1 MRVIV
6 TRPRAQAEPLAAALR
21 AREFVPVLCPLI
33 ETVPIDD
40 GPVEVRGY
48 DWVVVTS
55 TNGAEQLAR
64 RHLGHLPRVAA
75 VGAATAQVL
84 ADYGIAADFVPR
96 DASQAGLVAELPRPH
111 GRILFVGA
119 DGTGELLQSELA
131 ADARYVYRTLELQ
144 PESPPS
150 GDLVLLASASAARA
164 WGKLGVDL
172 PAISIGRTTTAAA
185 RAAGIVIVGE
195 ARTPDVQGLV
205 DSAAAWRASS
215 RS

>member
-21 AREFVPVLCPLI
+21 GREFVPVLCPLI

-55 TNGAEQLAR
+55 ANGAEQLAR
-64 RHLGHLPRVAA
+64 RHLGYLPRVAA

-84 ADYGIAADFVPR
+84 ADHRIAADFVPR

-164 WGKLGVDL
+164 WGKLGLDL
-172 PAISIGRTTTAAA
+172 PAISIGRSTTAAA
-185 RAAGIVIVGE
+185 LAAGIVIVGE

-205 DSAAAWRASS
+205 DSAAAWRDSS

>member
-21 AREFVPVLCPLI
+21 ERGFEPVLCPLI

-40 GPVEVRGY
+40 GPVEVAGY

-55 TNGAEQLAR
+55 ANGAEQLAR
-64 RHLGHLPRVAA
+64 RHLGYLPRIAA
-75 VGAATAQVL
+75 VGAATAQAL

-96 DASQAGLVAELPRPH
+96 DASQAGLVAELPRPP
-111 GRILFVGA
+111 GRVLFVGA
-119 DGTGELLQSELA
+119 EGTGELLQSELD
-131 ADARYVYRTLELQ
+131 ADARYVYRTRE
-144 PESPPS
+144 
-150 GDLVLLASASAARA
+150 LASGSAARA
-164 WGKLGVDL
+164 WAKVGLDV
-172 PAISIGRTTTAAA
+172 PAISIGRATTAVAL
-185 RAAGIVIVGE
+185 AAGVAIVGE

-205 DSAAAWRASS
+205 DSAAAWRDSL

>member
-21 AREFVPVLCPLI
+21 GREFVPVLCPLI

-55 TNGAEQLAR
+55 ANGAEQLAR
-64 RHLGHLPRVAA
+64 RHLGYLPRVAA

-84 ADYGIAADFVPR
+84 ADHGIAADFVPR

-164 WGKLGVDL
+164 WGKLGLDL
-172 PAISIGRTTTAAA
+172 PAISIGRSTTAAA
-185 RAAGIVIVGE
+185 LAAGIVIVGE

-205 DSAAAWRASS
+205 DSAAAWRDSS

>member
-21 AREFVPVLCPLI
+21 ERGFEPVLCPLI

-40 GPVEVRGY
+40 GPVEVGGY
-48 DWVVVTS
+48 DWIVVTS
-55 TNGAEQLAR
+55 ANGAAQLAR
-64 RHLGHLPRVAA
+64 RHLGYLPRVAA

-84 ADYGIAADFVPR
+84 AEYGIEVDFVPR
-96 DASQAGLVAELPRPH
+96 DASEAGLVAELPRPH

-119 DGTGELLQSELA
+119 DGTGELLQSELD
-131 ADARYVYRTLELQ
+131 ADARYVYRTRELE
-144 PESPPS
+144 PESPPA
-150 GDLVLLASASAARA
+150 GDLVLLASGSAARA
-164 WGKLGVDL
+164 WAKLGVDL
-172 PAISIGRTTTAAA
+172 PAISIGRRTTAAA
-185 RAAGIVIVGE
+185 LAVGTEVVGE

-205 DSAAAWRASS
+205 DCAAAWRDSS